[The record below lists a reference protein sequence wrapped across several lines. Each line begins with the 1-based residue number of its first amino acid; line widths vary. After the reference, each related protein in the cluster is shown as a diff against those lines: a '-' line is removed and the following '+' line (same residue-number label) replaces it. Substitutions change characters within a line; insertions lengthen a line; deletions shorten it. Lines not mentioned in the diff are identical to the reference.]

1 MNLRNLL
8 TLALMLLSTASLWA
22 DREVSY
28 ARNNQTVTLT
38 VDWTSSNYGT
48 LKWQKS
54 TDGGATWETIANTDG
69 PSCSFKLTGI
79 TLCRA
84 IVKGDPSCPDV
95 VVEREVRP
103 VTFNSTVKNTTANG
117 TTVTLMRFSLGEA
130 RVKEYGYAS
139 LIADIGRDLHAWPRT
154 KVGDALPEGN
164 TVDIP
169 VTGLEPSTHYQIV
182 PYILTEDGS
191 MIFGPEKDV
200 TTKAGIA
207 FDSEDWVIEKTR
219 MTVPFSI
226 TGADNPAPKF
236 FLGTDSSSLREY
248 TVTDKGDGHYTATIR
263 SGLTAG
269 TEYLAV
275 VKATVNGQEVERQ
288 KTVKTMSDYSTAV
301 VDETEQPISHRIV
314 WDRNRELTNLTP
326 EDDQVE
332 YPRMC
337 RAGDEKIILTYH
349 GGQSD
354 HWQNTYLRKSYDN
367 GTTWSDRVTIYKKG
381 EEFLGSNY
389 WRICNPEMTR
399 LQNGWIILSV
409 VANGNPE
416 TNENCKV
423 LVCLSKDDGETWGD
437 PIVVGRGHT
446 WEPMEV
452 QLPTGE
458 FLIMAH
464 TDMTGSVWQTCRPQ
478 TIVADSSCKTFK
490 YSNKPL
496 NGNVLPAGTGAYYNS
511 LFLFDDNTVWLLTT
525 RAKYSGS
532 TRDNSDVM
540 ILKG

>member
-1 MNLRNLL
+1 
-8 TLALMLLSTASLWA
+8 
-22 DREVSY
+22 
-28 ARNNQTVTLT
+28 
-38 VDWTSSNYGT
+38 
-48 LKWQKS
+48 
-54 TDGGATWETIANTDG
+54 
-69 PSCSFKLTGI
+69 
-79 TLCRA
+79 
-84 IVKGDPSCPDV
+84 
-95 VVEREVRP
+95 
-103 VTFNSTVKNTTANG
+103 
-117 TTVTLMRFSLGEA
+117 
-130 RVKEYGYAS
+130 
-139 LIADIGRDLHAWPRT
+139 
-154 KVGDALPEGN
+154 
-164 TVDIP
+164 
-169 VTGLEPSTHYQIV
+169 
-182 PYILTEDGS
+182 
-191 MIFGPEKDV
+191 
-200 TTKAGIA
+200 
-207 FDSEDWVIEKTR
+207 
-219 MTVPFSI
+219 
-226 TGADNPAPKF
+226 
-236 FLGTDSSSLREY
+236 
-248 TVTDKGDGHYTATIR
+248 
-263 SGLTAG
+263 
-269 TEYLAV
+269 
-275 VKATVNGQEVERQ
+275 
-288 KTVKTMSDYSTAV
+288 
-301 VDETEQPISHRIV
+301 
-314 WDRNRELTNLTP
+314 
-326 EDDQVE
+326 
-332 YPRMC
+332 MC